1 MIASRF
7 LHGPTLVSNSRLRF
21 SQFSTSST
29 TVTWTSTA
37 QQEQQP
43 KTSTNQTQQPID
55 QNDLFHRVDLRV
67 GTILGAESHP
77 EAEHLYI
84 EKVDVGEPEAR
95 TIVSGLAKYD
105 KRVVVVANL
114 KSSRFRGVLS
124 QGMLLAS
131 SSQDQSIVDLLSV
144 PSDCVNGERVHLSG
158 LETLS
163 TPDPVLKPKQKVFEQ
178 IAQHLLTDKD
188 GVATYKSVPLM
199 TKAGPVTSKMVK
211 LGQIS

>member
-1 MIASRF
+1 MIATRNS
-7 LHGPTLVSNSRLRF
+7 TWSNSCVQYTSSLF
-21 SQFSTSST
+21 SIQYIRHYINVGFYHTTAANSTSRT
-29 TVTWTSTA
+29 TSKHFN
-37 QQEQQP
+37 E
-43 KTSTNQTQQPID
+43 S
-55 QNDLFHRVDLRV
+55 
-67 GTILGAESHP
+67 GAESHP

-84 EKVDVGEPEAR
+84 EKVDVGEPETR
-95 TIVSGLAKYD
+95 TIVSGLAKYVSKEDLKD

-144 PSDCVNGERVHLSG
+144 PSDSVNGERVHLQG

-188 GVATYKSVPLM
+188 GVATYTGVPLM
-199 TKAGPVTSKMVK
+199 TKAGPVASKIVK
-211 LGQIS
+211 LGQVS